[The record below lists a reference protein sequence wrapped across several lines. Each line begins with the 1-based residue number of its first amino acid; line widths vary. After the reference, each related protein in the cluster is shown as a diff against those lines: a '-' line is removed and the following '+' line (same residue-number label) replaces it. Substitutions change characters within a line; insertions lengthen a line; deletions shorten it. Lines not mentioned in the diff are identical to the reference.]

1 MGLGGGSRPFGFR
14 LGFCGTLGISGAG
27 GLVTDGG
34 GITPVESIGLADTIV
49 ISGLPLGLKKM
60 LKIMLMVQGRVCFN
74 HACEQTG
81 SLVKYRRL
89 QTNKQTKEKRTQTS
103 AFLSPKT
110 APGIFKFKSTK
121 RLTKKADYKMCL
133 YSQRG
138 DPRPFEPLLTR
149 RIKKPKGKLIRRFL
163 SYILQGN
170 LFSCLHKGLKVN
182 TQLNS

>member
-60 LKIMLMVQGRVCFN
+60 LKIMLMVQGSVCFN
-74 HACEQTG
+74 QACEQTG

-89 QTNKQTKEKRTQTS
+89 KSNKQTQTS
-103 AFLSPKT
+103 AFLSPKI

-121 RLTKKADYKMCL
+121 RLTKKADYKMYL

-138 DPRPFEPLLTR
+138 DPRPYEPLLNLTR
-149 RIKKPKGKLIRRFL
+149 EPVLML
-163 SYILQGN
+163 P
-170 LFSCLHKGLKVN
+170 
-182 TQLNS
+182 